1 VDIPYG
7 RLLNYPQ
14 GPVPI
19 MLQSLLADRFK
30 LKVYQDFI
38 AGKGWPG
45 V

>member
-1 VDIPYG
+1 
-7 RLLNYPQ
+7 
-14 GPVPI
+14 